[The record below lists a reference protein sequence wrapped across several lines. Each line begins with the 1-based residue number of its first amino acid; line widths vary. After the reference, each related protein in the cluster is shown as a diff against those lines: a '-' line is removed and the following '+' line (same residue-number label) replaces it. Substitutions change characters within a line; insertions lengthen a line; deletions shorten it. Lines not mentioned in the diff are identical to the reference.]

1 MISHLQFK
9 MLYLHLLGRPQLV
22 LNAAASSLNTLTGKS
37 LALFCYLAVTGQTHA
52 RTSLASLLWGELP
65 DADARN
71 NLRVSL
77 SKLRRHLDP
86 YLTISHET
94 VSLNKES
101 PYWLDVQVF
110 EQGLRNPHEETTLRQ
125 AMALYKGDFLQEL
138 YVRDASAFED
148 WVTQQR
154 NRLHNQAIQGW
165 FDLAQMGITRG
176 MYAAA
181 IDDLRRLLEHQPW
194 HEEAHQELM
203 RAFALSGQRTT
214 ALAQF
219 ERCRHILERELGVQ
233 PGAVTQTLFEQIRAG
248 TLTPPTSNHPLIQ
261 EPAPLRPTPSPLQE
275 PTSASAEMSTFIVGP
290 PISHPEHFFGRER
303 EVRRILNLI
312 KRLPLQNAAI
322 IGPRRSGKTSLL
334 HFLPA
339 ITAAASPR
347 SDQLYDWPNQEPY
360 TWVFADFQD
369 PRLGTREGFLRHLL
383 NQMNLPIP
391 EPCDLEAFMNTV
403 ADQMKGRTVIL
414 LDEIGVALGRYP
426 ELDEEF
432 WESLRS
438 LATNHVGGR
447 LGFIL
452 ASDNQPGELAA
463 AHGLGSPFFNI
474 FGYTANLG
482 PLPENEAHT
491 LIASSPRP
499 FHADDVAW
507 IIQQSG
513 GWPILL
519 QLLCRERLLAYEE
532 GDTTTNWR
540 SEAQQQMLPYRYLLT
555 KNTSIQP
562 N

>member
-1 MISHLQFK
+1 
-9 MLYLHLLGRPQLV
+9 MLHLHLLGRPHIV
-22 LNAAASSLNTLTGKS
+22 LNAAASLQPLAGKS

-52 RTSLASLLWGELP
+52 RTSLAGLLWGELP
-65 DADARN
+65 EADARN

-77 SKLRRHLDP
+77 SKLRQHLDL
-86 YLTISHET
+86 YLLINHET
-94 VSLNKES
+94 VSFNKTS
-101 PYWLDVQVF
+101 PHWLDVQAF
-110 EQGLRNPHEETTLRQ
+110 EKGLRNPGDETVLRQ
-125 AMALYKGDFLQEL
+125 ALSLYKGDFLQEL
-138 YVRDASAFED
+138 YVRDAPVFED

-154 NRLHNQAIQGW
+154 NRLHNQVVQGW
-165 FDLAQMGITRG
+165 FALAQMGLTRG
-176 MYAAA
+176 MVAAA
-181 IDDLRRLLEHQPW
+181 IADLHHLLDHQPW

-203 RAFALSGQRTT
+203 RAFALSGQRTA
-214 ALAQF
+214 ALSQF
-219 ERCRHILERELGVQ
+219 ERCRHILQRELGVQ
-233 PGAVTQTLFEQIRAG
+233 PGPVTQTLFEQIRSG
-248 TLTPPTSNHPLIQ
+248 TLPLLIANTPNNQERAALQPSVKSKPTPP
-261 EPAPLRPTPSPLQE
+261 PADMSP
-275 PTSASAEMSTFIVGP
+275 FIVGP
-290 PISHPEHFFGRER
+290 PISHPNHFFGRER

-347 SDQLYDWPNQEPY
+347 SDQFYDWPVTEPY

-369 PRLGTREGFLRHLL
+369 TRLGTREGFLRHLL
-383 NQMNLPIP
+383 TQMNLSIP
-391 EPCDLEAFMNTV
+391 EPCDLETFMNIV

-438 LATNHVGGR
+438 LATNQVGGR

-452 ASDNQPGELAA
+452 ASDSEPGELAA

-474 FGYTANLG
+474 FGYTAHLG
-482 PLPENEAHT
+482 PLPENEAHA
-491 LIASSPRP
+491 LIASSPHP

-507 IIQQSG
+507 IMLESG
-513 GWPILL
+513 RWPILL

-532 GDTTTNWR
+532 GDTTTSWR
-540 SEAQQQMLPYRYLLT
+540 TEAQQQMMPYRYLLA
-555 KNTSIQP
+555 KAKAVA
-562 N
+562 

>member
-1 MISHLQFK
+1 
-9 MLYLHLLGRPQLV
+9 
-22 LNAAASSLNTLTGKS
+22 
-37 LALFCYLAVTGQTHA
+37 
-52 RTSLASLLWGELP
+52 LWGELP
-65 DADARN
+65 EADARN

-77 SKLRRHLDP
+77 SKLRQHLDE
-86 YLTISHET
+86 YLHITHET
-94 VSLNKES
+94 VAFNES
-101 PYWLDVQVF
+101 SPHWLDVQVF
-110 EQGLRNPHEETTLRQ
+110 DKGIRNPGEETILRQ
-125 AMALYKGDFLQEL
+125 AMTLYKGDFLQEL
-138 YVRDASAFED
+138 YIRDAPVFED

-165 FDLAQMGITRG
+165 FRLAQMGLAEG
-176 MYAAA
+176 KVAAA
-181 IDDLRRLLEHQPW
+181 IDDLHRLLEHQSW

-203 RAFALSGQRTT
+203 RALALSGQRTA

-219 ERCRHILERELGVQ
+219 ERCRHILQRELGVQ
-233 PGAVTQTLFEQIRAG
+233 PGPATQALFEQIRNG
-248 TLTPPTSNHPLIQ
+248 TLLFPSTNNPKTHQQATPQPNQ
-261 EPAPLRPTPSPLQE
+261 PSP
-275 PTSASAEMSTFIVGP
+275 PPAEMSTFIVGP
-290 PISHPEHFFGRER
+290 PISHPDHFFGRER
-303 EVRRILNLI
+303 EVRRILNLL

-347 SDQLYDWPNQEPY
+347 SDQLYDWPSGEPY

-369 PRLGTREGFLRHLL
+369 PRLGTRDGFLRHLL
-383 NQMNLPIP
+383 SQMNLPTP
-391 EPCDLEAFMNTV
+391 EPCTLETFMNTV

-438 LATNHVGGR
+438 LATNQVGGR

-452 ASDNQPGELAA
+452 ASDSQPGELAA

-474 FGYTANLG
+474 FGYTAHLG
-482 PLPENEAHT
+482 PLPENEAHA

-499 FHADDVAW
+499 FPTDDIAW
-507 IIQQSG
+507 IMQESG
-513 GWPILL
+513 RWPILL

-532 GDTTTNWR
+532 GDTTTHWR
-540 SEAQQQMLPYRYLLT
+540 TEAQQQMIPYRYLLT
-555 KNTSIQP
+555 MVKPMT
-562 N
+562 